1 MLNEN
6 STAREI
12 EQQNA
17 NTKLHM
23 DRLNQSLYDVTFGDM
38 VKLMGNT
45 VAVMSK
51 ILDKGRTEMRT
62 AYEIVR
68 RIAETAM
75 SRHGLDARK
84 LASAAGISE
93 KSMGK
98 LLRDEPVRLDQEQYF
113 NLLVLGGAIELRG
126 VMK

>member
-1 MLNEN
+1 
-6 STAREI
+6 
-12 EQQNA
+12 
-17 NTKLHM
+17 
-23 DRLNQSLYDVTFGDM
+23 
-38 VKLMGNT
+38 
-45 VAVMSK
+45 
-51 ILDKGRTEMRT
+51 MRT

-113 NLLVLGGAIELRG
+113 NLLVLGGAIELGG

>member
-1 MLNEN
+1 
-6 STAREI
+6 
-12 EQQNA
+12 
-17 NTKLHM
+17 
-23 DRLNQSLYDVTFGDM
+23 
-38 VKLMGNT
+38 
-45 VAVMSK
+45 
-51 ILDKGRTEMRT
+51 MRT

-68 RIAETAM
+68 RIAESAM

-126 VMK
+126 VMKLTRREMSGSSGRRSWYGSRWSPRFCSASLRWA

>member
-1 MLNEN
+1 
-6 STAREI
+6 
-12 EQQNA
+12 
-17 NTKLHM
+17 
-23 DRLNQSLYDVTFGDM
+23 
-38 VKLMGNT
+38 
-45 VAVMSK
+45 
-51 ILDKGRTEMRT
+51 MRT

-98 LLRDEPVRLDQEQYF
+98 PVRLDQEQYF
-113 NLLVLGGAIELRG
+113 NLFVLGGAIELG
-126 VMK
+126 EVMK

>member
-1 MLNEN
+1 
-6 STAREI
+6 
-12 EQQNA
+12 
-17 NTKLHM
+17 
-23 DRLNQSLYDVTFGDM
+23 
-38 VKLMGNT
+38 
-45 VAVMSK
+45 
-51 ILDKGRTEMRT
+51 MRT

-75 SRHGLDARK
+75 SRPGVEARRT
-84 LASAAGISE
+84 ASAAGPPPAGISE